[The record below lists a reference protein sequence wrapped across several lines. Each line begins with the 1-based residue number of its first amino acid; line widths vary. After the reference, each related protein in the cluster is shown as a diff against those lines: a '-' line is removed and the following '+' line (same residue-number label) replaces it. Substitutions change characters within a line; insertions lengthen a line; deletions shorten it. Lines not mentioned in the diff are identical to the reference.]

1 MIKVTRLDNSKLFI
15 NVSTI
20 QSLQST
26 PDTLITFNNKIK
38 LMVKEPLEVI
48 SEKIVAYERNINE
61 KEHAQPEN
69 FYNFAAAQ

>member
-48 SEKIVAYERNINE
+48 SEKIVEYERNINE
-61 KEHAQPEN
+61 KEHAQPGN
-69 FYNFAAAQ
+69 FYNFVAAH

>member
-1 MIKVTRLDNSKLFI
+1 MIKVTHLDNSKLFI

-38 LMVKEPLEVI
+38 LMVKEPLEEI
-48 SEKIVAYERNINE
+48 SEKIVEHERNIYE
-61 KEHAQPEN
+61 KECAQPGI
-69 FYNFAAAQ
+69 FYNFAAAN

>member
-1 MIKVTRLDNSKLFI
+1 VIKVTRLDNSKLFI

-48 SEKIVAYERNINE
+48 SEKIVEYERNINE
-61 KEHAQPEN
+61 KEHAQPGN
-69 FYNFAAAQ
+69 FYNFVAAH